1 MSYGAGG
8 DPNKGGQWG
17 GQYGQGQPGQSPYGG
32 QQYGQGQY
40 GQPQYGQPQY
50 GANPYSANPYGS
62 PAYPGAGPMPPG
74 SVKDY
79 LVESILLLLFCG
91 GLFAIPA
98 IVYAA
103 QVKSKLSIGDYQ
115 GAVAASENAK
125 KWCLIA
131 LAIGLVCN
139 VGGMLLWGMM
149 IAAGGMQQ

>member
-17 GQYGQGQPGQSPYGG
+17 G
-32 QQYGQGQY
+32 GQY
-40 GQPQYGQPQY
+40 GQPGQYG
-50 GANPYSANPYGS
+50 GNPYGA
-62 PAYPGAGPMPPG
+62 PQTPGYGAGPMPPG
-74 SVKDY
+74 SVKTY

-103 QVKSKLSIGDYQ
+103 QVNSKLQMGDYQ
-115 GAVAASENAK
+115 GAVASSENAK

-131 LAIGLVCN
+131 LGIGVVCGIGNVILV
-139 VGGMLLWGMM
+139 VLM
-149 IAAGGMQQ
+149 IAAGGMQ

>member
-8 DPNKGGQWG
+8 DPNKGQQWQ
-17 GQYGQGQPGQSPYGG
+17 GQYGGQQYGG

-40 GQPQYGQPQY
+40 GGNPYAQNPYNSPQYG
-50 GANPYSANPYGS
+50 S
-62 PAYPGAGPMPPG
+62 GPMPPG
-74 SVKDY
+74 SVKSY

-91 GLFAIPA
+91 GIFAIPA

-103 QVKSKLSIGDYQ
+103 QVSGKLSMGDYQ

-139 VGGMLLWGMM
+139 VGVGLLM
-149 IAAGGMQQ
+149 ILGAAAGGG